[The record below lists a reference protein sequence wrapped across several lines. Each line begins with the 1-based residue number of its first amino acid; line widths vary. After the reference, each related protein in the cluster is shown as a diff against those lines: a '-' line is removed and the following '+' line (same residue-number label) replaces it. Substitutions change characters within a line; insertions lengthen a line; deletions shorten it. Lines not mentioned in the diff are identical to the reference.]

1 MKSSLQVSLLQKPG
15 NISQNNIIFEK
26 KSDLGING
34 FILRRQKYPDFR
46 FICPNCGTLDVLLEW
61 RHFDTLQGHC
71 LECKI
76 EWDEDSKQ

>member
-26 KSDLGING
+26 KSDLGVNG

-46 FICPNCGTLDVLLEW
+46 FTCPNCGTLDVLLELK
-61 RHFDTLQGHC
+61 HFDTLKGHC
-71 LECKI
+71 LDCKT
-76 EWDEDSKQ
+76 EWNEDSKQ

>member
-26 KSDLGING
+26 KLDFGRNG

-46 FICPNCGTLDVLLEW
+46 FACPNCGTLDVLLELK
-61 RHFDTLQGHC
+61 HFDMLKGHC
-71 LECKI
+71 LDCKT
-76 EWDEDSKQ
+76 EWNEDSKQ